1 VTSIE
6 RTAYPRFKRFLSARE
21 LHVFYTPQ
29 PEEITWARGQVRSDE
44 HLLALMVQAKCFGR
58 LGYFP
63 RLEDVPDVVV
73 GHIRRDLGLGEDVRA
88 VYDSDRTRGA
98 HRTLIRRRSEVVSD
112 MPTGRAV
119 AAAAIGEAA
128 RRKNDPADLINV
140 ALEKLVEGSFELPG
154 YSTLDEM
161 AARIREEVNSSI
173 FATVAGRIGPA
184 GAARLDETLQ
194 TGGPGTKS
202 AFNRLKKTAPRPS
215 WTNFRQQVDQVRW
228 ADSFGDSRAWW
239 QGVALSKITDFAGE
253 GASGDAAVLG
263 DYGAAKRTAVLA
275 AMVHA
280 AQEKARDDTAEMFCR
295 RVSTLTKRARAEL
308 EELKKQQEKVT
319 EALIG
324 NYRQVLEHLDP
335 QGPDAEMQAAALEM
349 ARKTVQDAG
358 GFDEELARIDGVR
371 ATHGDNHVPLV
382 ARHFRKDRS
391 AMLAMTAVL
400 DLKATSADDSVLRLL
415 DHVREHAAMTR
426 DHIPDQVTVV
436 DEQTGEKRARTLDTS
451 FASENWNR
459 AIRDRGHPGM
469 FVRRHLEACVLTY
482 LAEELRTGD
491 IAVDGAAAYA
501 DWAGQLLTSA
511 AVAERLPAFCAGVGI
526 PGTAAAF
533 RADLQDRLS
542 SRCRATDAMYPD
554 LADFAIDDD
563 GRPSLKQYRAAPPTA
578 SGQALALALRDRMPE
593 RTLLGILARTGHW
606 LEWHRRFSPA
616 SGSDPKLKDPFA
628 RYILTTFTYGTNLGP
643 AQAARHIAGVTAHEL
658 SVTSARHVTTGKLN
672 KAIADVVDAFTE
684 LDLIKA
690 WGDGSVVAADG
701 TQVETFIDNL
711 LAETSIRYGG
721 TGGIAYYH
729 VSDTYIALFS
739 KFIPVGVWEAVHI
752 IQGLLDQQSRMKPD
766 TIHADTQGQA
776 LPVYALA
783 HLFGF
788 ELMPRVR
795 NWKDLNFYRPAADTR
810 FRHIDA
816 LFGEPGRNVID
827 WELIERHFDDL
838 MRVVLSVAAGKISSV
853 TLLRRLS
860 TYSRRNNFYKAF
872 REVGRVIRTIQ
883 LLRYLSDPQLR
894 RRTTAATNKVESYN
908 NFSAWCRFGNEGR
921 VRDNDPAEQEK
932 QVKFSTLLTNA
943 VIFHTTL
950 DMMTVLRQLAAAG
963 WEIKPGDLAVLSPYL
978 TMRIN
983 RFGVYATDEIS
994 VMPEK
999 YDAHLPSIDLTL
1011 EPVP

>member
-1 VTSIE
+1 
-6 RTAYPRFKRFLSARE
+6 
-21 LHVFYTPQ
+21 
-29 PEEITWARGQVRSDE
+29 
-44 HLLALMVQAKCFGR
+44 
-58 LGYFP
+58 
-63 RLEDVPDVVV
+63 
-73 GHIRRDLGLGEDVRA
+73 
-88 VYDSDRTRGA
+88 
-98 HRTLIRRRSEVVSD
+98 
-112 MPTGRAV
+112 
-119 AAAAIGEAA
+119 
-128 RRKNDPADLINV
+128 
-140 ALEKLVEGSFELPG
+140 
-154 YSTLDEM
+154 
-161 AARIREEVNSSI
+161 
-173 FATVAGRIGPA
+173 
-184 GAARLDETLQ
+184 
-194 TGGPGTKS
+194 
-202 AFNRLKKTAPRPS
+202 
-215 WTNFRQQVDQVRW
+215 
-228 ADSFGDSRAWW
+228 
-239 QGVALSKITDFAGE
+239 
-253 GASGDAAVLG
+253 
-263 DYGAAKRTAVLA
+263 
-275 AMVHA
+275 
-280 AQEKARDDTAEMFCR
+280 
-295 RVSTLTKRARAEL
+295 
-308 EELKKQQEKVT
+308 
-319 EALIG
+319 
-324 NYRQVLEHLDP
+324 
-335 QGPDAEMQAAALEM
+335 
-349 ARKTVQDAG
+349 
-358 GFDEELARIDGVR
+358 
-371 ATHGDNHVPLV
+371 
-382 ARHFRKDRS
+382 
-391 AMLAMTAVL
+391 
-400 DLKATSADDSVLRLL
+400 
-415 DHVREHAAMTR
+415 
-426 DHIPDQVTVV
+426 
-436 DEQTGEKRARTLDTS
+436 
-451 FASENWNR
+451 
-459 AIRDRGHPGM
+459 
-469 FVRRHLEACVLTY
+469 
-482 LAEELRTGD
+482 
-491 IAVDGAAAYA
+491 
-501 DWAGQLLTSA
+501 
-511 AVAERLPAFCAGVGI
+511 
-526 PGTAAAF
+526 
-533 RADLQDRLS
+533 
-542 SRCRATDAMYPD
+542 
-554 LADFAIDDD
+554 
-563 GRPSLKQYRAAPPTA
+563 
-578 SGQALALALRDRMPE
+578 MPE

-721 TGGIAYYH
+721 TGGIAYHH

-827 WELIERHFDDL
+827 WDLIERHFDDL
-838 MRVVLSVAAGKISSV
+838 MRVVLSVAAGKISSA

-932 QVKFSTLLTNA
+932 QVKFSTLLANA

-950 DMMTVLRQLAAAG
+950 DMMTVLRQLAAEG
-963 WEIKPGDLAVLSPYL
+963 WEIRPEDLAVLSPYL

-994 VMPEK
+994 VMPEE
-999 YDAHLPSIDLTL
+999 YDAHLPGIDLAL
-1011 EPVP
+1011 EPAP

>member
-1 VTSIE
+1 
-6 RTAYPRFKRFLSARE
+6 
-21 LHVFYTPQ
+21 
-29 PEEITWARGQVRSDE
+29 
-44 HLLALMVQAKCFGR
+44 
-58 LGYFP
+58 
-63 RLEDVPDVVV
+63 
-73 GHIRRDLGLGEDVRA
+73 
-88 VYDSDRTRGA
+88 
-98 HRTLIRRRSEVVSD
+98 
-112 MPTGRAV
+112 
-119 AAAAIGEAA
+119 
-128 RRKNDPADLINV
+128 
-140 ALEKLVEGSFELPG
+140 
-154 YSTLDEM
+154 
-161 AARIREEVNSSI
+161 
-173 FATVAGRIGPA
+173 
-184 GAARLDETLQ
+184 
-194 TGGPGTKS
+194 
-202 AFNRLKKTAPRPS
+202 
-215 WTNFRQQVDQVRW
+215 
-228 ADSFGDSRAWW
+228 
-239 QGVALSKITDFAGE
+239 
-253 GASGDAAVLG
+253 
-263 DYGAAKRTAVLA
+263 
-275 AMVHA
+275 
-280 AQEKARDDTAEMFCR
+280 
-295 RVSTLTKRARAEL
+295 
-308 EELKKQQEKVT
+308 
-319 EALIG
+319 
-324 NYRQVLEHLDP
+324 
-335 QGPDAEMQAAALEM
+335 
-349 ARKTVQDAG
+349 
-358 GFDEELARIDGVR
+358 
-371 ATHGDNHVPLV
+371 
-382 ARHFRKDRS
+382 
-391 AMLAMTAVL
+391 
-400 DLKATSADDSVLRLL
+400 
-415 DHVREHAAMTR
+415 
-426 DHIPDQVTVV
+426 
-436 DEQTGEKRARTLDTS
+436 
-451 FASENWNR
+451 
-459 AIRDRGHPGM
+459 
-469 FVRRHLEACVLTY
+469 
-482 LAEELRTGD
+482 
-491 IAVDGAAAYA
+491 
-501 DWAGQLLTSA
+501 
-511 AVAERLPAFCAGVGI
+511 
-526 PGTAAAF
+526 
-533 RADLQDRLS
+533 
-542 SRCRATDAMYPD
+542 MYPD

-563 GRPSLKQYRAAPPTA
+563 GRPSLKQYRAAAPTA

-606 LEWHRRFSPA
+606 LEWHRRFSPS

-658 SVTSARHVTTGKLN
+658 STTSARHVTTGKLN

-684 LDLIKA
+684 LDLIRA

-721 TGGIAYYH
+721 TGGIAYHH

-795 NWKDLNFYRPAADTR
+795 NWKDLNFYRPAADSR

-827 WELIERHFDDL
+827 WDLIERHFDDL

-872 REVGRVIRTIQ
+872 REVGRVIRTNQ

-932 QVKFSTLLTNA
+932 QIKFSTLLTNA

-950 DMMTVLRQLAAAG
+950 DMMTVLRQLAAEG
-963 WEIKPGDLAVLSPYL
+963 WEIRPEDLAVLSPYL

-994 VMPEK
+994 VMPAE
-999 YDAHLPSIDLTL
+999 YDAHLPGIDLAL
-1011 EPVP
+1011 EPAP